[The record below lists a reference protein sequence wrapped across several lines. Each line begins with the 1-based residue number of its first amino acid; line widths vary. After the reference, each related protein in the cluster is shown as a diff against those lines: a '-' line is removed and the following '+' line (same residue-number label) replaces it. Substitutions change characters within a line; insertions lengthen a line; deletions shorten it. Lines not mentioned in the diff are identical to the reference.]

1 MKKSHLAAA
10 HVVLL
15 TFLYAQGISRVPK
28 KAKICWSSR
37 AVRGTSKGRQTS
49 RQCFG
54 EKRLIPSE
62 QIAGLVLPL
71 EIG

>member
-10 HVVLL
+10 HVLFL
-15 TFLYAQGISRVPK
+15 TLLYAQAVSGVPK
-28 KAKICWSSR
+28 KAKICWSNR
-37 AVRGTSKGRQTS
+37 AVRGTSKGKQTS
-49 RQCFG
+49 RQSFG